1 VSVDI
6 DACRAAWPG
15 VLLEEAR
22 FSAWLDD
29 RPTATAANHPDL
41 YLAAACAHNVDGAI
55 AAFDQAYMRRVDDFL
70 TRQRLP
76 PGGLDDIKQQL
87 RERLF
92 VAGRIREYSGQ
103 GPLANWL
110 RVVSVRAAVDLG
122 RKRSEA
128 LLDESGPVAVAASD
142 HPELDY
148 LKETYRSA
156 VARAFKGSLTELPSE
171 QRNILH
177 LHFVDGMTLDELAAL
192 FHVHRATI
200 ARRIAAAREA
210 VLDEARRLFSREANV
225 APAEVDSLFALVRS
239 QLDLTLSSLM

>member
-1 VSVDI
+1 VDLE
-6 DACRAAWPG
+6 ACRAAWPG
-15 VLLEEAR
+15 VVLDETR
-22 FSAWLDD
+22 FAAWLAD

-41 YLAAACAHNVDGAI
+41 YLAAACAHNVDGAL
-55 AAFDQAYMRRVDDFL
+55 AAFDRAFMRRV
-70 TRQRLP
+70 
-76 PGGLDDIKQQL
+76 
-87 RERLF
+87 
-92 VAGRIREYSGQ
+92 GQ

-122 RKRSEA
+122 RKRTETLLAAGGPA
-128 LLDESGPVAVAASD
+128 LLDTVAASD

-156 VARAFKGSLTELPSE
+156 VARAFKGSLTDLPSE

-192 FHVHRATI
+192 FHVHRATV
-200 ARRIAAAREA
+200 ARRIADAREA
-210 VLDEARRLFSREANV
+210 VLDEARRLFSRDANV

-239 QLDLTLSSLM
+239 QLDLTLSSLLGR